1 MKRKREREHSR
12 NIKVN
17 RKADFEGYFSIYLK
31 IKNKKLLLL
40 DCIMKEQSV
49 FLLSTVFGVQET
61 SDL

>member
-31 IKNKKLLLL
+31 KKKKKKTAFIGLHNEGAISLLALN
-40 DCIMKEQSV
+40 CFWSSRN
-49 FLLSTVFGVQET
+49 F
-61 SDL
+61 